1 MWKWKEGGKGGD
13 GVGGGGGGGYVYG
26 VGEEKVIDNF
36 AYSFA
41 WSLYIMC
48 RDPLQ
53 KDRGRGDVFF
63 EGCVCGNGR
72 RGGDVVLVVV
82 VVDVYMGW
90 VKKK

>member
-1 MWKWKEGGKGGD
+1 MEMEGGGGKGGD
-13 GVGGGGGGGYVYG
+13 GVGGGGGCVYG
-26 VGEEKVIDNF
+26 VGEDKVIENF

-41 WSLYIMC
+41 WSLYMMC

-53 KDRGRGDVFF
+53 KDRGQGDAFF

-82 VVDVYMGW
+82 VVVGVYMR
-90 VKKK
+90 

>member
-1 MWKWKEGGKGGD
+1 
-13 GVGGGGGGGYVYG
+13 

-36 AYSFA
+36 TYSFA

-48 RDPLQ
+48 RGPLQ

-63 EGCVCGNGR
+63 ERCVCGNGR

-82 VVDVYMGW
+82 VVVVDIYMR
-90 VKKK
+90 

>member
-1 MWKWKEGGKGGD
+1 MWKWKEGGGC
-13 GVGGGGGGGYVYG
+13 GVGGGGGSGHVYG
-26 VGEEKVIDNF
+26 VGEDKVIDNF

-53 KDRGRGDVFF
+53 KDRGRCDVFF

-82 VVDVYMGW
+82 VVVDIYMR
-90 VKKK
+90 